1 MLRLICGGMRWK
13 MESVLSVVHNYV
25 DCSDT
30 VPILRKGA
38 ISAKAGEPVAIPI
51 NMRDGILLGE
61 GLGNPEWNE
70 SAPHGAGRI
79 LKRDAGKN
87 VLTVSRLREEMKA
100 AGIQSPSI
108 SAETLDEAPEA
119 YRALADILPALAPT
133 VRVTQRLVPVWCFK
147 GGKG

>member
-1 MLRLICGGMRWK
+1 
-13 MESVLSVVHNYV
+13 
-25 DCSDT
+25 
-30 VPILRKGA
+30 
-38 ISAKAGEPVAIPI
+38 
-51 NMRDGILLGE
+51 
-61 GLGNPEWNE
+61 
-70 SAPHGAGRI
+70 
-79 LKRDAGKN
+79 
-87 VLTVSRLREEMKA
+87 MKA

>member
-1 MLRLICGGMRWK
+1 
-13 MESVLSVVHNYV
+13 MER
-25 DCSDT
+25 
-30 VPILRKGA
+30 IG
-38 ISAKAGEPVAIPI
+38 
-51 NMRDGILLGE
+51 
-61 GLGNPEWNE
+61 
-70 SAPHGAGRI
+70 PHGAGRI
-79 LKRDAGKN
+79 LKRDAVKN